1 MKKFAI
7 AAIAAITA
15 TVSFASVAE
24 AGRRH
29 YDDWNWGRHH
39 HRHHHR
45 HWDDY
50 GYGRDYCSTVK
61 IIKRDD
67 WGNKVVKIIKR
78 CG

>member
-1 MKKFAI
+1 MKKFAL

-15 TVSFASVAE
+15 TVSLTSVAE

-29 YDDWNWGRHH
+29 FEDWGRP
-39 HRHHHR
+39 HHR